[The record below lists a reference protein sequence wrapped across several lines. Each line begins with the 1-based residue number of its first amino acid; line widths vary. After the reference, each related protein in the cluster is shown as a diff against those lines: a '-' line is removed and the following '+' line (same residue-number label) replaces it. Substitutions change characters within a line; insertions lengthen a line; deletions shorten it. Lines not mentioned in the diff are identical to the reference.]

1 MSGHDLN
8 DLKAFLPDLPST
20 DDEPVFAE
28 PWEAEAF
35 ALVVSMHEQGLF
47 DWKEWAEIL
56 GRTIAEDTGGKSYYE
71 LWLEALERLL
81 TGKSVLQPAEL
92 SERKIAW
99 EEAVART
106 PHGMP
111 ITLESSH

>member
-1 MSGHDLN
+1 MPMQDMFGRMRLG
-8 DLKAFLPDLPST
+8 T
-20 DDEPVFAE
+20 QQVEIDEAT
-28 PWEAEAF
+28 
-35 ALVVSMHEQGLF
+35 LQ
-47 DWKEWAEIL
+47 K
-56 GRTIAEDTGGKSYYE
+56 IAEDTGGKSYYE